1 MLRCALLFFL
11 MFSFGPAS
19 AQEFR
24 ASVSGQVTD
33 STGAIVPAA
42 AVTVTSTER
51 NTSFQAT
58 SNPSGRY
65 VIEFLLPG
73 KYTVT
78 AEKPGFKK
86 LIYPAITL
94 AANDHLSLDLAL
106 QIGDLTQSVTVTSE
120 APLLETETASR
131 SATIE
136 NRVLES
142 IPTNGRN
149 LFSLQYSLP
158 GVMKQSTYWGSME
171 LWAYSDVNGVSI
183 NGGRSGENETLVDG
197 ISDTNGNRS
206 VNLMPALSGT
216 QEVAVQTNLYD
227 AQYGRFGG
235 GVTTISVKSGSNRA
249 HGEVYEFLKNLKL
262 DSTEW
267 VLNALGT
274 PRTRFQNNTFGAEMD
289 GPIYLPK
296 LVDGRNRVFFMF
308 SYEGSR
314 EHLQSSAIRTLP
326 TAAMLQGDFSQV
338 LNSAGQQVLIYD
350 PASAKL
356 QPDGSYLR
364 TPFAN
369 DRIPSNLINPIA
381 AKVASYYPKPN
392 GPGAG
397 PAGVRN
403 YSVLEPQT
411 QIYDAVLGKMDI
423 RVSPKSNVS
432 FRYGQTPWVSSPALV
447 WGNNVAEPAA
457 LKTRAPRNWGAD
469 WTYTMSPALLLN
481 LRGGLSRYENFSGSQ
496 FGAGFDPVALGFP
509 ASLVGQFTTLQF
521 PRFNLGT
528 TYSELGGTQVK
539 NYETDDTWS
548 LQPNLTW
555 IHGKQTTRVGA
566 EFRLYNQNFLQPGA
580 ADGNFTFSKTF
591 TQANPLRA
599 DAVSGNEFASFLL
612 GVPSS
617 GSVDRNIDPAYRNRY
632 YALFV
637 QDDWKL
643 APNLTINLG
652 LRWDYESP
660 RTERYNRMVRGFAFD
675 QPSPLANQVPELNLK
690 GGLLYAGSSG
700 SSRLAFNP
708 DRKHVEPRVGVAW
721 RFAPKWVMRGG
732 YGLAYLGQSAQGPN
746 TGFSQPTS
754 LISSTDGGI
763 TPAVSL
769 SNPFPS
775 SLFPSGLL
783 QPIGSS
789 QGLATNLGQSVTAQ
803 YLDRPLPYAHQYSVG
818 VQREF
823 RGGWLVDAS
832 YSGNQTHRLPV
843 TLNNLNFIPVS
854 VLTSMP
860 VSDRSAYFT
869 AKVNNPLAGLLPNS
883 SINTATVPRQQLLY
897 AYPQYT
903 GVSITN
909 VPIGSSRYDSL
920 QSKVTHRFS
929 RGLAVQASFTLSKNL
944 ERVSV
949 LNAQDV
955 NLTNLLDTGL
965 EKRLTQYDA
974 PRAFALVTS
983 YELPFGRGR
992 HFGPSMRPLLNGVV
1006 GGWNLNAQW
1015 TAHSGYPFAFPN
1027 AAPLQTGTANLHDSA
1042 RDALA
1047 KAAGQSQFDPA
1058 YDVYFNTSLFP
1069 TQAQAPFTLRN
1080 FPTMFP
1086 DVRSKILNVWDI
1098 SVYKE
1103 FPIKERVRWQVRADF
1118 HNAFNHPWF
1127 GNLASSNVTDPQFG
1141 HLSVSSIDDT
1151 SEPRLI
1157 VLVMKIV
1164 F

>member
-1 MLRCALLFFL
+1 MMPRCTSLLSVL
-11 MFSFGPAS
+11 LLAVPAF

-24 ASVSGQVTD
+24 ASISGQVTD
-33 STGAIVPAA
+33 STGASVPGV
-42 AVTVTSTER
+42 AVSVTNLER
-51 NTSFQAT
+51 NTSFSSI
-58 SNPSGRY
+58 SNSTGRY

-73 KYTVT
+73 NYTLT

-86 LIYPAITL
+86 LVHPGISLEAS
-94 AANDHLSLDLAL
+94 DHRSLDLAL
-106 QIGDLTQSVTVTSE
+106 QLGDLTQSVTVTTE
-120 APLLETETASR
+120 TPLLEVENASR
-131 SATIE
+131 TGTIE

-142 IPTNGRN
+142 VPTNGRN

-158 GVMKQSTYWGSME
+158 GVIKQSTYWGSME
-171 LWAYSDVNGVSI
+171 LWAYTDVNGVSI
-183 NGGRSGENETLVDG
+183 NGGRNGENETLVDG
-197 ISDTNGNRS
+197 IADTNGNRS

-216 QEVAVQTNLYD
+216 QEVAVQTNIYD
-227 AQYGRFGG
+227 SSFGRFGG
-235 GVTTISVKSGSNRA
+235 GVTSISVKSGTNRP
-249 HGEVYEFLKNLKL
+249 HGEMYEFLKNLKL

-267 VLNALGT
+267 VLNALNT
-274 PRTRFQNNTFGAEMD
+274 PRTRFQNNTFGAEVD
-289 GPIYLPK
+289 GPVYLPK
-296 LVDGRNRVFFMF
+296 LLDGRNRLFFMF

-326 TAAMLQGDFSQV
+326 TAPMLQGDFSGL
-338 LNSAGQQVLIYD
+338 LNSAGQLVTIYD
-350 PASAKL
+350 PASTKL
-356 QPDGSYLR
+356 QPDGSYAR
-364 TPFAN
+364 TPFPGN
-369 DRIPSNLINPIA
+369 KIPTGQINPIA

-392 GPGAG
+392 GPGVG
-397 PAGVRN
+397 PAAIRN

-411 QIYDAVLGKMDI
+411 QIYDAVLGKMDF
-423 RVSPKSNVS
+423 RASSKSNIS
-432 FRYGQTPWVSSPALV
+432 FRYGQTPWVSSPALI

-469 WTYTMSPALLLN
+469 WTYTMSPSMLIN
-481 LRGGLSRYENFSGSQ
+481 LRAGLSRYENFSGSQ
-496 FGAGFDPVALGFP
+496 FGAGFDPVQLGFP
-509 ASLVGQFTTLQF
+509 SFLVGQFTTLQF
-521 PRFNLGT
+521 PRFNLG

-548 LQPNLTW
+548 LQPNMTW
-555 IHGKQTTRVGA
+555 IHGRQTLKFGA
-566 EFRLYNQNFLQPGA
+566 ELRRYNQNFLQPGA
-580 ADGNFTFSKTF
+580 ADGNFTFSKAF

-617 GSVDRNIDPAYRNRY
+617 GSVDRNIDPAYRNNY

-637 QDDWKL
+637 QEDWKL
-643 APNLTINLG
+643 RSNLTVNLG

-660 RTERYNRMVRGFAFD
+660 RSERYNRMVRGFAFD
-675 QPSPLANQVPELNLK
+675 QPSPIADQVSGLNLK

-700 SSRLAFNP
+700 DSRLAFNP
-708 DRKHVEPRVGVAW
+708 DKKHIEPRIGVAW
-721 RFAPKWVMRGG
+721 QFAPKWVMRGG

-746 TGFSQPTS
+746 TGFSSPTS
-754 LISSTDGGI
+754 LIASTDGGI
-763 TPAVSL
+763 TPAVGL
-769 SNPFPS
+769 SNPFPT

-789 QGLATNLGQSVTAQ
+789 QGLATNLGQSISAQ
-803 YLDRPLPYAHQYSVG
+803 YLDRPLPYSHQYSFG
-818 VQREF
+818 FQRELK
-823 RGGWLVDAS
+823 GGWLVDAS

-843 TLNNLNFIPVS
+843 SLNLNFIPAS
-854 VLTSMP
+854 VLTGLA
-860 VSDRSAYFT
+860 VADRSAYFT

-903 GVSITN
+903 GVSISN
-909 VPIGSSRYDSL
+909 VPLGSARYDSL

-955 NLTNLLDTGL
+955 TLGNLLDTPL
-965 EKRLTQYDA
+965 EKRLTAFDV

-983 YELPFGRGR
+983 YELPFGKGR
-992 HFGPSMRPLLNGVV
+992 HFGRSMRPLLNGIA

-1015 TAHSGYPFAFPN
+1015 TTHSGYPFAFPN
-1027 AAPLQTGTANLHDSA
+1027 AAPLQAGTANLHDDA
-1042 RDALA
+1042 RDAAA
-1047 KAAGQSQFDPA
+1047 KAAGRTQFDPA
-1058 YDVYFNTSLFP
+1058 YDVWFNTALFP

-1080 FPTMFP
+1080 FATMFP

>member
-1 MLRCALLFFL
+1 MMLRCAFSLSMVFFC
-11 MFSFGPAS
+11 GVAS

-33 STGAIVPAA
+33 STGAIVPGAA
-42 AVTVTSTER
+42 ITVTSTER
-51 NTSFQAT
+51 NTSSHAI
-58 SNPSGRY
+58 SNTSGRY

-73 KYTVT
+73 TYTLA

-86 LIYPAITL
+86 LIHPAL
-94 AANDHLSLDLAL
+94 KLEANDHVSLDLVL

-131 SATIE
+131 TATIE

-158 GVMKQSTYWGSME
+158 GVIKQSTYWGSME

-197 ISDTNGNRS
+197 IADTNGNRS
-206 VNLMPALSGT
+206 VSLMPALSGT

-235 GVTTISVKSGSNRA
+235 GVTTISVKSGTNRP
-249 HGEVYEFLKNLKL
+249 HGEMYEFLKNLKL

-274 PRTRFQNNTFGAEMD
+274 PRTRFQNNTFGAEVD
-289 GPIYLPK
+289 GPVFLPK

-326 TAAMLQGDFSQV
+326 TAPMLQGDFSQL

-350 PASAKL
+350 PSSAKL
-356 QPDGSYLR
+356 QPDGSYVR
-364 TPFAN
+364 TPFPGN
-369 DRIPSNLINPIA
+369 RIPSNQINPIA

-392 GPGAG
+392 GPGVG
-397 PAGVRN
+397 PAGIRN

-469 WTYTMSPALLLN
+469 WTYTMSPGLLFN

-496 FGAGFDPVALGFP
+496 FGAGFDPRTLGFP
-509 ASLVGQFTTLQF
+509 DSLVAQFTTLQF
-521 PRFNLGT
+521 PRFNLG

-548 LQPNLTW
+548 LQPNMTW
-555 IHGKQTTRVGA
+555 IHGRQTVKVGA
-566 EFRLYNQNFLQPGA
+566 ELRLYNQNFLQPGA
-580 ADGNFTFSKTF
+580 ADGNFTFNKAF

-612 GVPSS
+612 GVPAS

-632 YALFV
+632 FAVFA

-643 APNLTINLG
+643 TPNLTINLG

-660 RTERYNRMVRGFAFD
+660 RTERYDRMVRGFAFD
-675 QPSPLANQVPELNLK
+675 QPSPLANQVSGLDLK
-690 GGLLYAGSSG
+690 GGLLYARTSG
-700 SSRLAFNP
+700 ESRLAFYP

-754 LISSTDGGI
+754 LVSSTDGGI

-769 SNPFPS
+769 SNPFPT
-775 SLFPSGLL
+775 SLFPTGLL

-789 QGLATNLGQSVTAQ
+789 QGLATNLGQSVSAQ
-803 YLDRPLPYAHQYSVG
+803 YLDRPLPYVHQYSVG
-818 VQREF
+818 FQRELK
-823 RGGWLVDAS
+823 GGWLVDAS

-843 TLNNLNFIPVS
+843 TLNNLNFIPAAL
-854 VLTSMP
+854 LTSMP
-860 VSDRSAYFT
+860 VADRAAYFT
-869 AKVNNPLAGLLPNS
+869 AKVTNPLAGLLPNS

-903 GVSITN
+903 SVSITN
-909 VPIGSSRYDSL
+909 VPIGSSRYDSF

-949 LNAQDV
+949 LNSQDV
-955 NLTNLLDTGL
+955 NLNNLLASGL
-965 EKRLTQYDA
+965 EKRLTQFDA
-974 PRAFALVTS
+974 PRAFALVAS

-992 HFGPSMRPLLNGVV
+992 RFGTSMRPVLNGIV

-1027 AAPLQTGTANLHDSA
+1027 ASPIQTGTANLHDDA
-1042 RDALA
+1042 RNALA
-1047 KAAGQSQFDPA
+1047 KSAGHGQFDPA
-1058 YDVYFNTSLFP
+1058 SDVYFNTALFP

-1086 DVRSKILNVWDI
+1086 DVRSKILNVWDV

-1103 FPIKERVRWQVRADF
+1103 FPIKERVRWQVRTDF

-1127 GNLASSNVTDPQFG
+1127 GNLASNNVTDPQFG
-1141 HLSVSSIDDT
+1141 KLSVSSIDDT

-1157 VLVMKIV
+1157 VLVMKII